1 MHPSSGACPDD
12 RHAIRVSALEAVA
25 GRGSAVP
32 ATDAARNFSDLLDAV
47 EHRHEHY
54 TVVRRGRVVAQI
66 SPMVGGRGADLK
78 ALLRGKG
85 PGH

>member
-1 MHPSSGACPDD
+1 MPEIS
-12 RHAIRVSALEAVA
+12 
-25 GRGSAVP
+25 
-32 ATDAARNFSDLLDAV
+32 ATDAARNFADLLDAV

-78 ALLRGKG
+78 ELLRGARRDSSWARELDELRSLLTIDER
-85 PGH
+85 P